1 MAAWTSACFAAES
14 LNSAARTTH
23 LLLLTRLRSIG
34 PRKALAL
41 AAVIAAALALT
52 SAAGA
57 AGTTYT
63 VKWARSVPLLN
74 PNDGGGFDA
83 AACAPTVASKALF
96 CIAAD
101 VRGDIFAT
109 NHPAQSAKVW
119 LRRYIDPKTAIT
131 GISCP
136 SAQLCVAV
144 DASGRVMHST
154 NPIGGIADWTKPVR
168 VNPTAATGGGLAG
181 FAAVDCPTTTF
192 CIAVGNGASNQIAT
206 TTNPTGPA
214 SAWTLTTVGNGVLL
228 DSVSC
233 AGATLCTVGGSN
245 IYYSATP
252 TGGASAWKA
261 TAALSSSNSVVS
273 SLACNTVK
281 LCVGVGYGNAAVGL
295 SVGSSAPTST
305 TWSQGIIGAD
315 PPSQGASVVDS
326 VACPER
332 NFCIAVDGASNAYTT
347 GTPVRGAWSLARP
360 LKRNSQATVSQI
372 ACNSMVCIE
381 VDSRGTVTYGAIHGG
396 TSNTTSTS
404 TSTSTTTTTT
414 PTTTK
419 TTTTAKTTTT
429 PTSTKT
435 TGTTTGATH

>member
-1 MAAWTSACFAAES
+1 
-14 LNSAARTTH
+14 
-23 LLLLTRLRSIG
+23 LTRLRSIG
-34 PRKALAL
+34 PRSALAL
-41 AAVIAAALALT
+41 IAVVTVAFALT
-52 SAAGA
+52 SVAGA
-57 AGTTYT
+57 AGTTYS
-63 VKWARSVPLLN
+63 VKWARSASLLN
-74 PNDGGGFDA
+74 PNDGGGFDS
-83 AACAPTVASKALF
+83 AACAPTVAAKTLF
-96 CIAAD
+96 CIAGD

-109 NHPAQSAKVW
+109 VHPAQSASVW

-144 DASGRVMHST
+144 DADGRVMHSV
-154 NPIGGIADWTKPVR
+154 NPIGAAADWSKPAR
-168 VNPTAATGGGLAG
+168 VNPTKATGGGFAG
-181 FAAVDCPTTTF
+181 FSAVSCPTTTF
-192 CIAVGNGASNQIAT
+192 CIAVDNGASNQIAT

-233 AGATLCTVGGSN
+233 VGSTLCMVGGSN

-315 PPSQGASVVDS
+315 PPAQGASLLDS
-326 VACPER
+326 VACPQR
-332 NFCIAVDGASNAYTT
+332 NLCIAVDGSSNAYTS
-347 GTPVRGAWSLARP
+347 GTPVRGAWTIARP
-360 LKRNSQATVSQI
+360 LKRNSQSTVSQI

-381 VDSRGTVTYGAIHGG
+381 VDNRGTVTYGAIHGG
-396 TSNTTSTS
+396 VAKTITTTTSTN
-404 TSTSTTTTTT
+404 
-414 PTTTK
+414 
-419 TTTTAKTTTT
+419 TTTT

-435 TGTTTGATH
+435 TATSTGATN

>member
-1 MAAWTSACFAAES
+1 
-14 LNSAARTTH
+14 
-23 LLLLTRLRSIG
+23 LLLTRLRSIG
-34 PRKALAL
+34 PRRALAL
-41 AAVIAAALALT
+41 AAAVAAALAL
-52 SAAGA
+52 SATAGA

-74 PNDGGGFDA
+74 PNDGGGFDT
-83 AACAPTVASKALF
+83 AACAPTTAAKTLF
-96 CIAAD
+96 CIAGD

-109 NHPAQSAKVW
+109 NHPAQSAKLW

-154 NPIGGIADWTKPVR
+154 NPIGAVTDWSKPVR
-168 VNPTAATGGGLAG
+168 VNPTAAPGGGVAG
-181 FAAVDCPTTTF
+181 FSAIDCPTTTF
-192 CIAVGNGASNQIAT
+192 CIAIGNGASNQIAT
-206 TTNPTGPA
+206 TTNPSGPA

-245 IYYSATP
+245 IYYSTTP
-252 TGGASAWKA
+252 TGGATAWKA

-273 SLACNTVK
+273 ALACNTVK

-305 TWSQGIIGAD
+305 TWSQGVIGAD
-315 PPSQGASVVDS
+315 PPAQGASLVDS

-360 LKRNSQATVSQI
+360 LKKNSQSTVSQV
-372 ACNSMVCIE
+372 ACNSMACIE

-396 TSNTTSTS
+396 SSSTTSTS
-404 TSTSTTTTTT
+404 TSTSTATT
-414 PTTTK
+414 PTATTPTSTK
-419 TTTTAKTTTT
+419 TTTTSTTTVAKTITS

-435 TGTTTGATH
+435 TGTTSGATH

>member
-1 MAAWTSACFAAES
+1 MTVAF
-14 LNSAARTTH
+14 
-23 LLLLTRLRSIG
+23 
-34 PRKALAL
+34 
-41 AAVIAAALALT
+41 ALT
-52 SAAGA
+52 SVAGA
-57 AGTTYT
+57 AGTTYS
-63 VKWARSVPLLN
+63 VKWARSVSLLN
-74 PNDGGGFDA
+74 PNDGGGFDS
-83 AACAPTVASKALF
+83 AACAPTVAAKTLF
-96 CIAAD
+96 CIAGD

-109 NHPAQSAKVW
+109 VHPAQSASVW

-144 DASGRVMHST
+144 DADGRVMHSV
-154 NPIGGIADWTKPVR
+154 NPIGAAADWSKPAR
-168 VNPTAATGGGLAG
+168 VNPTKATGGGFAG
-181 FAAVDCPTTTF
+181 FSAVSCPTTTF
-192 CIAVGNGASNQIAT
+192 CIAVDNGASNQIAT

-233 AGATLCTVGGSN
+233 VGSTLCMVGGSN

-315 PPSQGASVVDS
+315 PPAQGASLLDS
-326 VACPER
+326 VACPQR
-332 NFCIAVDGASNAYTT
+332 NLCIAVDGSSNAYTS
-347 GTPVRGAWSLARP
+347 GTPVRGAWTIARP
-360 LKRNSQATVSQI
+360 LKRNSQSTVSQI

-381 VDSRGTVTYGAIHGG
+381 VDNRGTVTYGAIHGG
-396 TSNTTSTS
+396 VAKTITTTTSTN
-404 TSTSTTTTTT
+404 
-414 PTTTK
+414 
-419 TTTTAKTTTT
+419 TTTT

-435 TGTTTGATH
+435 TATSTGATN

>member
-1 MAAWTSACFAAES
+1 MAA
-14 LNSAARTTH
+14 L
-23 LLLLTRLRSIG
+23 
-34 PRKALAL
+34 LAL
-41 AAVIAAALALT
+41 S

-57 AGTTYT
+57 AGTAYS
-63 VKWARSVPLLN
+63 VKWAKSVPLLN

-83 AACAPTVASKALF
+83 VACAPTVAAKTLF
-96 CIAAD
+96 CIAGD
-101 VRGDIFAT
+101 VRGDVFAT
-109 NHPAQSAKVW
+109 AHPAQRSSVW

-144 DASGRVMHST
+144 DAAGRVMHST
-154 NPIGGIADWTKPVR
+154 NPIGGAANWSKPAR
-168 VNPTAATGGGLAG
+168 VNPTTATGGGFAG
-181 FAAVDCPTTTF
+181 FSAISCPTTTF

-233 AGATLCTVGGSN
+233 TGTTLCLVGGSN

-273 SLACNTVK
+273 SLACNTLK

-305 TWSQGIIGAD
+305 SWSQAIVGAD
-315 PPSQGASVVDS
+315 PPAQGASLVDS
-326 VACPER
+326 VACPQR
-332 NFCIAVDGASNAYTT
+332 NFCIAVDGSSNAYTT
-347 GTPVRGAWSLARP
+347 GTPVRGAWTVARP
-360 LKRNSQATVSQI
+360 LKRNSQSTLSQI
-372 ACNSMVCIE
+372 ACNSMVCVE
-381 VDSRGTVTYGAIHGG
+381 VDNRGTVTYGAIHGG
-396 TSNTTSTS
+396 VAKTTTTSTS
-404 TSTSTTTTTT
+404 TSTSTTTTPTSTKTT
-414 PTTTK
+414 ATS
-419 TTTTAKTTTT
+419 TTTTAKTGA
-429 PTSTKT
+429 TSTKKT
-435 TGTTTGATH
+435 ATGTGAAN